1 MTAGANRQ
9 YSTRSVGRVEI
20 VFPQG
25 VGHATEFAKRMSDG
39 DDLDLPDIVI
49 GVIAELCEQLLF
61 LHEKIASYCLKMAQA
76 ARREKRVA
84 LIQTIPPLL
93 HENMH
98 CRAAGTQDR
107 I

>member
-1 MTAGANRQ
+1 
-9 YSTRSVGRVEI
+9 
-20 VFPQG
+20 
-25 VGHATEFAKRMSDG
+25 MSDG

-84 LIQTIPPLL
+84 LIQTIPPLV
-93 HENMH
+93 HVNMH
-98 CRAAGTQDR
+98 CRAAGYRANYNICHRGHCWHWQT
-107 I
+107 IW